1 MRADN
6 LIIEKINQTFYKNL
20 TKMAVSLIF
29 MLIINSLIGGIVMGT
44 TMILMQPS
52 TALLLLWLVV
62 LVSLF
67 LYYGFSVI
75 LGNFYQEKPTIIGDL
90 FIGKKDNRRLIFITL
105 IIMGIF
111 VAVIFIFLFFLL
123 FYGLKKYD
131 LNTESGLNSL
141 QELGFNSMLFA
152 VGGVFLFMFILALPH
167 ALLFPTMAN
176 NPKLKLKEVLRESRQ
191 LLKGRFFKFIWFCI
205 KAGKYPLITAILSLG
220 LSFAIPN
227 EFVVSILDFVFTI
240 SFYYL
245 VIYVILSINAYYY
258 ELTAK
263 DDEFLGI
270 EEDSGT
276 LENQEMLENQEN
288 LEKTENSSEEEEC
301 LSLPEA

>member
-6 LIIEKINQTFYKNL
+6 LIIEKINQTFFKNL

-90 FIGKKDNRRLIFITL
+90 FIGRKDNRRLIFITL

-111 VAVIFIFLFFLL
+111 IATIFIFLFFLL

-141 QELGFNSMLFA
+141 Q
-152 VGGVFLFMFILALPH
+152 
-167 ALLFPTMAN
+167 
-176 NPKLKLKEVLRESRQ
+176 
-191 LLKGRFFKFIWFCI
+191 
-205 KAGKYPLITAILSLG
+205 
-220 LSFAIPN
+220 
-227 EFVVSILDFVFTI
+227 
-240 SFYYL
+240 
-245 VIYVILSINAYYY
+245 
-258 ELTAK
+258 
-263 DDEFLGI
+263 
-270 EEDSGT
+270 
-276 LENQEMLENQEN
+276 
-288 LEKTENSSEEEEC
+288 
-301 LSLPEA
+301 

>member
-1 MRADN
+1 MKSDN
-6 LIIEKINQTFYKNL
+6 LIIDKINETFYKNL

-29 MLIINSLIGGIVMGT
+29 MLIINSIIGGIVMGI

-62 LVSLF
+62 LVSLL

-75 LGNFYQEKPTIIGDL
+75 LGKFYQGKPTIIGDL
-90 FIGKKDNRRLIFITL
+90 FIGRKDNIRLVFIALIVLGIFI
-105 IIMGIF
+105 
-111 VAVIFIFLFFLL
+111 AVIFIFLFFLM
-123 FYGLKKYD
+123 FYGLNNYD
-131 LNTESGLNSL
+131 IETEAGLQAI
-141 QELGFNSMLFA
+141 QELGFNTMIFV
-152 VGGVFLFMFILALPH
+152 VGAAFLLMFFLALPH

-176 NPKLKLKEVLRESRQ
+176 NPKLKLKEVLRESRK

-205 KAGKYPLITAILSLG
+205 KAGKYPIITCILSFTLG
-220 LSFAIPN
+220 FVFTN
-227 EFVVSILDFVFTI
+227 EFIVSILDFVFTI

-270 EEDSGT
+270 EDGSGT
-276 LENQEMLENQEN
+276 LENQEMLESQEN
-288 LEKTENSSEEEEC
+288 LEKAEKPSEEEEC
-301 LSLPEA
+301 LSLPEV